1 MTPYTYQ
8 QLDVILAQQLQ
19 SFVDAGKEQRVR
31 VAPQAVRP
39 LPRQVPIIAAVKAV
53 SVRRSGAAP
62 AAARGSQGTGGK
74 GYSKTTRC
82 ATSSDCQYS
91 SGTKLV
97 RTSAQFSAR
106 AATARAVRAAVPP
119 AAPAEAKHAGKRP
132 SRGLPL
138 PSPSLTSAR
147 LRGGSACGCVQHRPT
162 LAEPH
167 RLRAPGARQQSSG
180 RFHGGAGPGCGARAV
195 LPFALPSGHC
205 GGRALAALWCCRPSG
220 EGRRAGAPSA
230 RSLWCGAAGPHAC
243 VCVCGTGVVSTG
255 GMRGRPPLPHVA
267 VAVALG
273 VASGLYVYRP
283 IFQPPTH
290 QEPQQSP
297 PGPTTDAAPE
307 RRP

>member
-74 GYSKTTRC
+74 GYPKTTRC

-138 PSPSLTSAR
+138 PSPPLPVAYQRPAARR
-147 LRGGSACGCVQHRPT
+147 LRLRLRTAQTYACGAAP
-162 LAEPH
+162 
-167 RLRAPGARQQSSG
+167 APGAG
-180 RFHGGAGPGCGARAV
+180 RAPAVLRPLPWRGGAGLWRTRGAAFRTS
-195 LPFALPSGHC
+195 FRS
-205 GGRALAALWCCRPSG
+205 LW
-220 EGRRAGAPSA
+220 RAGARRSVVLPSF
-230 RSLWCGAAGPHAC
+230 R
-243 VCVCGTGVVSTG
+243 
-255 GMRGRPPLPHVA
+255 
-267 VAVALG
+267 
-273 VASGLYVYRP
+273 
-283 IFQPPTH
+283 
-290 QEPQQSP
+290 
-297 PGPTTDAAPE
+297 
-307 RRP
+307 